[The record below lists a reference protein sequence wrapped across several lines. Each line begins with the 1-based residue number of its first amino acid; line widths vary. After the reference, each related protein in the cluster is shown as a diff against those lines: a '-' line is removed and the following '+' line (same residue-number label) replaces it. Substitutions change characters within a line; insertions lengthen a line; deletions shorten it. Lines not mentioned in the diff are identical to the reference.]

1 MTIPDPILYQE
12 LDKFKHKVNQKPYR
26 IKTCILTYPISTT
39 FFSSLPKSSNIY

>member
-26 IKTCILTYPISTT
+26 IQNLY
-39 FFSSLPKSSNIY
+39 FDLPYLNNIF